1 MFDFVRKHTRIMQ
14 FLLFL
19 LIFPSFVL
27 FGLEGYNR
35 FREGGAAVATVNGH
49 DITQGEWDSAHRNQ
63 VERMR
68 SSMPNVDVKV
78 FDTPQAKFS
87 TLERLVRDR
96 LLQAAA
102 QQLRLGAS
110 DARLAN
116 ELQQNPT
123 IAGLRRPDG
132 TLDME
137 RYRQLLGS
145 QGMTPESFEAQVR
158 GDLAS
163 RQVMSGVGVTS
174 FSSSAL
180 ADVTLNAFYE
190 QRQVQ
195 VARFSPADFAGTIK
209 PTDADLESYYKAN
222 ADKFQ
227 SAERA
232 DVEYVVL
239 DLASVQKGIVVPEA
253 ELKSYYEQNAARL
266 AGFEE
271 RRASHILINAD
282 KSASSAER
290 EKARLKAQE
299 LLTEVQ
305 QSPNKFADI
314 ARKNSQ
320 DTGSAAKGGDLD
332 FFARGAMTK
341 PFEDAAF
348 SLKKGE
354 TSGVVETEFG
364 FHIIRLTD
372 IKVPEQKSFESQRAS
387 LETDVRRQL
396 AQRKFAEA
404 AEQFTNMV
412 YEQSDSLK
420 PVAERLKLEV
430 QHASNLGREP
440 TAASAQSGGA
450 LVNTKLLAA
459 IFSQDSLEKKRNTEA
474 VEVGPNQL
482 AAARITQYSPART
495 LPLEDVKAR
504 VREQVIAQQ
513 SAERART
520 EGIAKLAEWK
530 AAPDSAKMS
539 APAVMS
545 RETKQYPSALIEAAL
560 RANTQTLPA
569 WVGVDLGT
577 SGYAVVKVEKVLP
590 REAAA
595 GQERTRERDQYAQW
609 WASAEG
615 LAYYRLLKEKF
626 KVEIKA
632 ARL

>member
-1 MFDFVRKHTRIMQ
+1 MFDFVRKHTRVMQ

-35 FREGGAAVATVNGH
+35 FREGGATVATVDGH
-49 DITQGEWDSAHRNQ
+49 GITQAEWDAAHRSQ

-68 SSMPNVDVKV
+68 SSMPNVDVKL
-78 FDTPQAKFS
+78 FDTPEAKYS
-87 TLERLVRDR
+87 TLERMVRDR
-96 LLQAAA
+96 LLQVAAN
-102 QQLRLGAS
+102 QLHLGAS
-110 DARLAN
+110 DARLAA

-123 IAGLRRPDG
+123 IAALRRADG
-132 TLDME
+132 TLDIE
-137 RYRQLLGS
+137 RYRQLLAT
-145 QGMTPESFEAQVR
+145 QGMSPESFEAQVR

-174 FSSSAL
+174 FSSAAL

-195 VARFSPADFAGTIK
+195 VARFAPADYVARIK
-209 PTDADLESYYKAN
+209 PSDEQLEAYYKAN

-232 DVEYVVL
+232 DIEYVVL
-239 DLASVQKGIVVPEA
+239 NLAAVQKDIVVPEA
-253 ELKSYYEQNAARL
+253 ELKTYYEQNAARL
-266 AGFEE
+266 AGLEE

-282 KSASSAER
+282 KGASAAER
-290 EKARLKAQE
+290 DAARAKAQA
-299 LLTEVQ
+299 LLAEVQ
-305 QSPNKFADI
+305 KSPNQFAEL

-332 FFARGAMTK
+332 FFGRGAMVK
-341 PFEDAAF
+341 PFEEAAF
-348 SLKKGE
+348 ALKKGE

-372 IKVPEQKSFESQRAS
+372 IKQPEQKSFESQRAK
-387 LETDVRRQL
+387 LEQEVRTQL

-404 AEQFTNMV
+404 AEQFTNIV

-430 QHASNLGREP
+430 QHATNLGRDVVAGN
-440 TAASAQSGGA
+440 TAA
-450 LVNTKLLAA
+450 NNPKLLAA
-459 IFSQDSLEKKRNTEA
+459 VFSPDSIEKKRNTEA
-474 VEVGPNQL
+474 VELAPNVL
-482 AAARITQYSPART
+482 AAARITSYSPART
-495 LPLEDVKAR
+495 LPLDEVKAR
-504 VREQVIAQQ
+504 VREQVVNQQ
-513 SAERART
+513 ATERARS
-520 EGIAKLAEWK
+520 EGATKLAEWK
-530 AAPDSAKMS
+530 ASPDAAKL
-539 APAVMS
+539 PAAIVVS
-545 RETKQYPSALIEAAL
+545 RESKQAQPTALVEAAM
-560 RANTQTLPA
+560 RASTQALPA
-569 WVGVDLGT
+569 WVGVDLGA

-590 REAAA
+590 RDAANASAAA
-595 GQERTRERDQYAQW
+595 REREQYAQW

-615 LAYYRLLKEKF
+615 LAYYKLLKEKF
-626 KVEIKA
+626 KAEIKI

>member
-1 MFDFVRKHTRIMQ
+1 MFDFVRKHTRVMQ

-35 FREGGAAVATVNGH
+35 FREGGATVATVDGQ
-49 DITQGEWDSAHRNQ
+49 DITQGEWDAAHRSQ

-68 SSMPNVDVKV
+68 SSMPNVDVKL
-78 FDTPQAKFS
+78 FDTPEAKYS

-96 LLQAAA
+96 LLQVAAS
-102 QQLRLGAS
+102 QLRLGAS
-110 DARLAN
+110 DARLAA

-123 IAGLRRPDG
+123 IAALRRADG

-137 RYRQLLGS
+137 RYRQLLAT
-145 QGMTPESFEAQVR
+145 QGMSPESFEAQVR

-195 VARFSPADFAGTIK
+195 VARFTPADFVAQIN
-209 PTDADLESYYKAN
+209 PSAEDLETYYKAN

-232 DVEYVVL
+232 DIEYVVL
-239 DLASVQKGIVVPEA
+239 NLAAVQKDIVVPDA
-253 ELKSYYEQNAARL
+253 ELKTYFEQNAARL
-266 AGFEE
+266 AGLEE

-282 KSASSAER
+282 KGASAAER
-290 EKARLKAQE
+290 DAARAKAQSLLADVQKSPAQFAE
-299 LLTEVQ
+299 L
-305 QSPNKFADI
+305 

-332 FFARGAMTK
+332 FFGRGAMVK
-341 PFEDAAF
+341 PFEEVAF
-348 SLKKGE
+348 ALKKGE

-372 IKVPEQKSFESQRAS
+372 IKQPEQKSFESQRAK
-387 LETDVRRQL
+387 LEQEVRTQL

-404 AEQFTNMV
+404 AEQFTNLV

-420 PVAERLKLEV
+420 PAAERLKLDV

-440 TAASAQSGGA
+440 VAGNTAA
-450 LVNTKLLAA
+450 NNPKLLAA
-459 IFSQDSLEKKRNTEA
+459 VFSQDSIEKKRNTEA
-474 VEVGPNQL
+474 VELAPNVL
-482 AAARITQYSPART
+482 AAARITNYSPART
-495 LPLEDVKAR
+495 LPLDEVKAR
-504 VREQVIAQQ
+504 VREHVVAQQ
-513 SAERART
+513 ATERARS
-520 EGIAKLAEWK
+520 EGAAKLAEWK
-530 AAPDSAKMS
+530 ASPDAAKL
-539 APAVMS
+539 PAAIVVS
-545 RETKQYPSALIEAAL
+545 REAKQAQPTALVEAAL
-560 RANTQTLPA
+560 RASTQALPV
-569 WVGVDLGT
+569 WVGVDLGS
-577 SGYAVVKVEKVLP
+577 SGYAVLKVEKVLP
-590 REAAA
+590 RDVANA
-595 GQERTRERDQYAQW
+595 GGLARERDQYAQW

-615 LAYYRLLKEKF
+615 LAYYKLLKEKF
-626 KVEIKA
+626 KAEIKI

>member
-1 MFDFVRKHTRIMQ
+1 MQ

-35 FREGGAAVATVNGH
+35 FREGGATVATVDGH
-49 DITQGEWDSAHRNQ
+49 SITQAEWDAAHRSQ

-68 SSMPNVDVKV
+68 SSMPNVDVKL
-78 FDTPQAKFS
+78 FDTPEAKFS

-96 LLQAAA
+96 LLQVAAS
-102 QQLRLGAS
+102 QLRLGAS
-110 DARLAN
+110 DARLAA

-123 IAGLRRPDG
+123 IAALRRADG
-132 TLDME
+132 TLDIE
-137 RYRQLLGS
+137 RYRQLLAT
-145 QGMTPESFEAQVR
+145 QGMSPESFEAQVR

-174 FSSSAL
+174 FSSAAL

-195 VARFSPADFAGTIK
+195 VARFA
-209 PTDADLESYYKAN
+209 PTDFVGQINPTEAELETYYKAN

-227 SAERA
+227 SVERA
-232 DVEYVVL
+232 DIEYVVL
-239 DLASVQKGIVVPEA
+239 NLAAVQKDIVVPEA
-253 ELKSYYEQNAARL
+253 ELKTYYEQNSARL
-266 AGFEE
+266 AGLEE

-282 KSASSAER
+282 KGASAAER
-290 EKARLKAQE
+290 EAARAKAQA
-299 LLTEVQ
+299 LLAEVQ
-305 QSPNKFADI
+305 KSPHQFAEL

-332 FFARGAMTK
+332 FFGRGAMVK
-341 PFEDAAF
+341 PFEEAAF
-348 SLKKGE
+348 ALKKGE

-372 IKVPEQKSFESQRAS
+372 IKLPEQKSFESQRAK
-387 LETDVRRQL
+387 LELEVRAQL

-404 AEQFTNMV
+404 AEQFTNIV

-440 TAASAQSGGA
+440 VAGNTAA
-450 LVNTKLLAA
+450 NNPKLLAA
-459 IFSQDSLEKKRNTEA
+459 VFSPDSIEKKRNTEA
-474 VEVGPNQL
+474 VELAPNVL
-482 AAARITQYSPART
+482 AAARITSYSPART
-495 LPLEDVKAR
+495 LPLDEVKAR
-504 VREQVIAQQ
+504 VREQVVAQQ
-513 SAERART
+513 ATERARA
-520 EGIAKLAEWK
+520 EGAAKLAEWK
-530 AAPDSAKMS
+530 TNPDAAKL
-539 APAVMS
+539 PAAIVVS
-545 RETKQYPSALIEAAL
+545 RESKQTQPSALVEAAL
-560 RANTQTLPA
+560 RVSTQTLPA

-590 REAAA
+590 RDAANA
-595 GQERTRERDQYAQW
+595 SGLAREREQYAQW

-615 LAYYRLLKEKF
+615 LAYYKLLKEKF
-626 KVEIKA
+626 KAEIKI

>member
-27 FGLEGYNR
+27 FGLEGYNS
-35 FREGGAAVATVNGH
+35 FREGGATVASVDGQ
-49 DITQGEWDSAHRNQ
+49 DITQGEWDAAHRSQ

-68 SSMPNVDVKV
+68 SSMPNVDVKL
-78 FDTPQAKFS
+78 FDTPEAKYS

-96 LLQAAA
+96 LLQVASAK
-102 QQLRLGAS
+102 LRLGAS
-110 DARLAN
+110 DARLAA

-123 IAGLRRPDG
+123 IAALRRADG

-137 RYRQLLGS
+137 RYRQLLGT
-145 QGMTPESFEAQVR
+145 QGMSPESFEAQVR

-174 FSSSAL
+174 LSSATL

-195 VARFSPADFAGTIK
+195 VARFAPADFVGQIN
-209 PTDADLESYYKAN
+209 PTDAELETYYKAN
-222 ADKFQ
+222 PDKFQ

-232 DVEYVVL
+232 DIEYVVL
-239 DLASVQKGIVVPEA
+239 NLAAIQKDIVVPEA
-253 ELKSYYEQNAARL
+253 ELKTYFEQNAARL
-266 AGFEE
+266 AGLEE

-282 KSASSAER
+282 KGASAAER
-290 EKARLKAQE
+290 DAARAKAQA
-299 LLTEVQ
+299 LLVEVQ
-305 QSPNKFADI
+305 KTPAQFAEL

-332 FFARGAMTK
+332 FFGRGAMVK
-341 PFEDAAF
+341 AFEDAAF
-348 SLKKGE
+348 ALKKGE

-372 IKVPEQKSFESQRAS
+372 IKQPEQKSFDSQRAK
-387 LETDVRRQL
+387 LEQEVRGQL
-396 AQRKFAEA
+396 AQRKFAEV
-404 AEQFTNMV
+404 AEQFTNLV

-420 PVAERLKLEV
+420 PAAERLKLDL
-430 QHASNLGREP
+430 QTASNLGREP
-440 TAASAQSGGA
+440 VAGNTAA
-450 LVNTKLLAA
+450 NNPKLLAA
-459 IFSQDSLEKKRNTEA
+459 VFSQDSIEKKRNTEA
-474 VEVGPNQL
+474 VELAPNVL
-482 AAARITQYSPART
+482 AAARITSYSPART
-495 LPLEDVKAR
+495 LPLDEVKAR
-504 VREQVIAQQ
+504 VREQVVAQQ
-513 SAERART
+513 AGERARS
-520 EGIAKLAEWK
+520 EGVAKLAEWK
-530 AAPDSAKMS
+530 TSPDAAKL
-539 APAVMS
+539 PAAIVVS
-545 RETKQYPSALIEAAL
+545 REAKQSQPSALVEAAL
-560 RANTQTLPA
+560 RVSTQTLPA

-590 REAAA
+590 RDAANAA
-595 GQERTRERDQYAQW
+595 GLAREREQYAQW

-615 LAYYRLLKEKF
+615 LAYYKLLKEKF
-626 KVEIKA
+626 KAEIKI

>member
-1 MFDFVRKHTRIMQ
+1 MFDFVRKHTRVMQ

-35 FREGGAAVATVNGH
+35 FREGGATVATVDGH
-49 DITQGEWDSAHRNQ
+49 DITQADWDAAHRSQ
-63 VERMR
+63 VERLR
-68 SSMPNVDVKV
+68 SSMPNVDVKL
-78 FDTPQAKFS
+78 FDTPEAKYS
-87 TLERLVRDR
+87 TLERMVRDR
-96 LLQAAA
+96 LLQVAASK
-102 QQLRLGAS
+102 LRLGAS
-110 DARLAN
+110 DARLAA

-123 IAGLRRPDG
+123 IAALRRADG

-137 RYRQLLGS
+137 RYRQLLAT
-145 QGMTPESFEAQVR
+145 QGMSPEAFEAQVR

-174 FSSSAL
+174 FSSNAL

-195 VARFSPADFAGTIK
+195 VAKFAPADFVSQINPSDEELQT
-209 PTDADLESYYKAN
+209 YYKAN

-232 DVEYVVL
+232 DIEYVVL
-239 DLASVQKGIVVPEA
+239 DLAAVQKGIVVPEA

-266 AGFEE
+266 AGLEE

-282 KSASSAER
+282 KGASAAER
-290 EKARLKAQE
+290 DAARAKAQA
-299 LLTEVQ
+299 LLAEVQ
-305 QSPNKFADI
+305 KSPSQFAEL

-332 FFARGAMTK
+332 FFGRGAMVK
-341 PFEDAAF
+341 PFEEAAF
-348 SLKKGE
+348 ALKKGE

-372 IKVPEQKSFESQRAS
+372 IKLPEQKSFESQRAK
-387 LETDVRRQL
+387 LEQEVRGQL

-404 AEQFTNMV
+404 AEQFTNIV

-420 PVAERLKLEV
+420 PVAERLKLDV

-440 TAASAQSGGA
+440 VAGNTAANSP
-450 LVNTKLLAA
+450 KLLAA
-459 IFSQDSLEKKRNTEA
+459 VFSQDSIEKKRNTEA
-474 VEVGPNQL
+474 VELAPNVL
-482 AAARITQYSPART
+482 AAARITSYSPART
-495 LPLEDVKAR
+495 LPLDEVKAR
-504 VREQVIAQQ
+504 VREQVVAQL
-513 SAERART
+513 AGERAHS
-520 EGIAKLAEWK
+520 EGAAKLAEWK
-530 AAPDSAKMS
+530 ASPEAAKL
-539 APAVMS
+539 PAAIVVS
-545 RETKQYPSALIEAAL
+545 RESKQTQPSALVEAAL
-560 RANTQTLPA
+560 RASTQTLPA
-569 WVGVDLGT
+569 WVGVDLGA

-590 REAAA
+590 RDAANSQNLA
-595 GQERTRERDQYAQW
+595 RERDQYAQW

-615 LAYYRLLKEKF
+615 LAYYKLLKEKF
-626 KVEIKA
+626 KAEIKV

>member
-1 MFDFVRKHTRIMQ
+1 MFDFVRKHTRVMQ

-35 FREGGAAVATVNGH
+35 FREGGATVATVDGH
-49 DITQGEWDSAHRNQ
+49 SITQAEWDAAHRSQ

-68 SSMPNVDVKV
+68 SSMPNVDVKL
-78 FDTPQAKFS
+78 FDTPEAKYS

-96 LLQAAA
+96 LLQVAAS
-102 QQLRLGAS
+102 QLRLGAS
-110 DARLAN
+110 DARLAA

-123 IAGLRRPDG
+123 IAALRRADG
-132 TLDME
+132 TLDIE
-137 RYRQLLGS
+137 RYRQLLAT
-145 QGMTPESFEAQVR
+145 QGMSPESFEAQVR

-174 FSSSAL
+174 FSSAAV

-195 VARFSPADFAGTIK
+195 VARFA
-209 PTDADLESYYKAN
+209 PTDFVGQINPTEAELETYYKAN

-227 SAERA
+227 SVERA
-232 DVEYVVL
+232 DIEYVVL
-239 DLASVQKGIVVPEA
+239 NLAAVQKDIVVPEA
-253 ELKSYYEQNAARL
+253 ELKTYYEQNSARL
-266 AGFEE
+266 AGLEE

-282 KSASSAER
+282 KGASAAER
-290 EKARLKAQE
+290 EAARAKAQA
-299 LLTEVQ
+299 LLAEVQ
-305 QSPNKFADI
+305 KSPHQFAEL

-332 FFARGAMTK
+332 FFGRGAMVK
-341 PFEDAAF
+341 PFEEAAF
-348 SLKKGE
+348 ALKKGE

-372 IKVPEQKSFESQRAS
+372 IKQPEQKSFESQRAK
-387 LETDVRRQL
+387 LELEVRAQL

-404 AEQFTNMV
+404 AEQFTNIV

-420 PVAERLKLEV
+420 PVAERLKLDV

-440 TAASAQSGGA
+440 VVGNTAA
-450 LVNTKLLAA
+450 NNPKLLAA
-459 IFSQDSLEKKRNTEA
+459 VFSPDSIEKKRNTEA
-474 VEVGPNQL
+474 VELAPNVL
-482 AAARITQYSPART
+482 AAARITSYSPART
-495 LPLEDVKAR
+495 LPLDEVKAR
-504 VREQVIAQQ
+504 VREQVVAQQ
-513 SAERART
+513 ANERARA
-520 EGIAKLAEWK
+520 EGAAKLAEWK
-530 AAPDSAKMS
+530 TNPDAAKL
-539 APAVMS
+539 PAAIVVS
-545 RETKQYPSALIEAAL
+545 RESKQTQPSALVEAAL
-560 RANTQTLPA
+560 RASTQTLPA

-590 REAAA
+590 RDAANA
-595 GQERTRERDQYAQW
+595 SGLAREREQYAQW

-615 LAYYRLLKEKF
+615 LAYYKLLKEKF
-626 KVEIKA
+626 KAEIKI

>member
-1 MFDFVRKHTRIMQ
+1 MFDFVRKHTRVMQ

-35 FREGGAAVATVNGH
+35 FREGGATVATVDGQ
-49 DITQGEWDSAHRNQ
+49 DITQGEWDAAHRSQ

-68 SSMPNVDVKV
+68 SSMPNVDVKL
-78 FDTPQAKFS
+78 FDTPEAKYS

-96 LLQAAA
+96 LLQVAAN
-102 QQLRLGAS
+102 QLRLGAS
-110 DARLAN
+110 DSRLAA

-123 IAGLRRPDG
+123 IAALRRADG

-137 RYRQLLGS
+137 RYRQLLAT
-145 QGMTPESFEAQVR
+145 QGMSPESFEAQVR

-174 FSSSAL
+174 FSSAAL

-195 VARFSPADFAGTIK
+195 VARFAPADFVGQIN
-209 PTDADLESYYKAN
+209 PTAEELEAYYKAN

-232 DVEYVVL
+232 DIEYVVL
-239 DLASVQKGIVVPEA
+239 NLAAVQKDIVVPEA
-253 ELKSYYEQNAARL
+253 ELKTYFEQNAARL
-266 AGFEE
+266 AGLEE

-282 KSASSAER
+282 KAAPAAER
-290 EKARLKAQE
+290 DAARVKAQA
-299 LLTEVQ
+299 LLAEVQ
-305 QSPNKFADI
+305 KSPAQFAEL

-332 FFARGAMTK
+332 FFGRGAMVK
-341 PFEDAAF
+341 AFEDAAF
-348 SLKKGE
+348 ALKKGE

-372 IKVPEQKSFESQRAS
+372 IKQPEQKSFESQRAK
-387 LETDVRRQL
+387 LEQEVRAQL

-404 AEQFTNMV
+404 AEQFTNLV

-420 PVAERLKLEV
+420 PAAERLKLDV
-430 QHASNLGREP
+430 QNASNLGREP
-440 TAASAQSGGA
+440 VAGNTAA
-450 LVNTKLLAA
+450 NNPKLLAA
-459 IFSQDSLEKKRNTEA
+459 VFSQDSIEKKRNTEA
-474 VEVGPNQL
+474 VELAPNVL
-482 AAARITQYSPART
+482 AAARIISYNPART
-495 LPLEDVKAR
+495 LPLDEVKSR
-504 VREQVIAQQ
+504 VREQVVAQQ
-513 SAERART
+513 ATERARA
-520 EGIAKLAEWK
+520 EGSAKLTEWK
-530 AAPDSAKMS
+530 ANPDAAKL
-539 APAVMS
+539 PASIVVS
-545 RETKQYPSALIEAAL
+545 REAKQAQPTALVEAAL
-560 RANTQTLPA
+560 RASTQALPA
-569 WVGVDLGT
+569 WVGVDLGA

-590 REAAA
+590 RDTANAA
-595 GQERTRERDQYAQW
+595 GMARERDQYAQW

-615 LAYYRLLKEKF
+615 LAYYKLLKEKF
-626 KVEIKA
+626 KAEIKI

>member
-1 MFDFVRKHTRIMQ
+1 MFDFVRKHTRVMQ

-35 FREGGAAVATVNGH
+35 FREGGATVATVDGQ
-49 DITQGEWDSAHRNQ
+49 DITQGEWDAAHRSQ

-68 SSMPNVDVKV
+68 SSMPNVDVKL
-78 FDTPQAKFS
+78 FDTPEAKYS

-96 LLQAAA
+96 LLQVAAS
-102 QQLRLGAS
+102 QLRLGAS
-110 DARLAN
+110 DARLAA

-123 IAGLRRPDG
+123 IAALRRADG

-137 RYRQLLGS
+137 RYRQLLAT
-145 QGMTPESFEAQVR
+145 QGMSPESFEAQVR

-163 RQVMSGVGVTS
+163 RQVMSGIGVTS
-174 FSSSAL
+174 FSSAAL

-195 VARFSPADFAGTIK
+195 VARFA
-209 PTDADLESYYKAN
+209 PTDYVGQINPSDADLEAYYKAN
-222 ADKFQ
+222 PDKFQ

-232 DVEYVVL
+232 DIEYVVL
-239 DLASVQKGIVVPEA
+239 NLAAVQKDIVVPEA
-253 ELKSYYEQNAARL
+253 ELKTYFEQNAARL
-266 AGFEE
+266 ADLEE

-282 KSASSAER
+282 KGASAAER
-290 EKARLKAQE
+290 DAARAKAQA
-299 LLTEVQ
+299 LLAEVQ
-305 QSPNKFADI
+305 KSPNQFAEL

-332 FFARGAMTK
+332 FFGRGAMVK
-341 PFEDAAF
+341 AFEEAAF
-348 SLKKGE
+348 ALKKGE

-372 IKVPEQKSFESQRAS
+372 IKQPEQKSFESQRAK
-387 LETDVRRQL
+387 LELEVRAQL

-404 AEQFTNMV
+404 AEQFTNIV

-420 PVAERLKLEV
+420 PAAERLKLDV
-430 QHASNLGREP
+430 QTASNLAREP
-440 TAASAQSGGA
+440 VAGNTAA
-450 LVNTKLLAA
+450 NNPKLLAA
-459 IFSQDSLEKKRNTEA
+459 VFSQDSIEKKRNTEA
-474 VEVGPNQL
+474 VELAPNVL
-482 AAARITQYSPART
+482 AAARITSYSPART
-495 LPLEDVKAR
+495 LPLEEVKAR
-504 VREQVIAQQ
+504 VREQVVAQQ
-513 SAERART
+513 AGERARS
-520 EGIAKLAEWK
+520 EGAAKLAEWK
-530 AAPDSAKMS
+530 ASPDAAKL
-539 APAVMS
+539 PAAIVVS
-545 RETKQYPSALIEAAL
+545 REAKQAQPSALVEAAL
-560 RANTQTLPA
+560 RASTQTLPA

-590 REAAA
+590 RDAANAA
-595 GQERTRERDQYAQW
+595 GLARERDQYAQW

-615 LAYYRLLKEKF
+615 LAYYKLLKEKF
-626 KVEIKA
+626 KAEIKI

>member
-1 MFDFVRKHTRIMQ
+1 MFDFVRKHTRVMQ

-35 FREGGAAVATVNGH
+35 FKEGGASVATVDGH
-49 DITQGEWDSAHRNQ
+49 DITQAEWDAAHRNQ

-68 SSMPNVDVKV
+68 SSMPNVDVKL
-78 FDTPQAKFS
+78 FDTPEAKYS

-96 LLQAAA
+96 LLQVAAS
-102 QQLRLGAS
+102 QLRLGAS
-110 DARLAN
+110 DARLAA

-123 IAGLRRPDG
+123 IAALRRADG
-132 TLDME
+132 TLDIE
-137 RYRQLLGS
+137 RYRQLLAT
-145 QGMTPESFEAQVR
+145 QGMSPESFEAQVR

-174 FSSSAL
+174 FSSAAL

-195 VARFSPADFAGTIK
+195 VARFAQSDYVGQIN
-209 PTDADLESYYKAN
+209 PTEADLETYYKAN

-232 DVEYVVL
+232 DIEYVVL
-239 DLASVQKGIVVPEA
+239 NLAAVQKDIVVPEA
-253 ELKSYYEQNAARL
+253 ELKTYYEQNAARL
-266 AGFEE
+266 AGLEE

-282 KSASSAER
+282 KGASAAER
-290 EKARLKAQE
+290 DAARAKAQA
-299 LLTEVQ
+299 LLAEVQ
-305 QSPNKFADI
+305 KSPNQFAEF

-332 FFARGAMTK
+332 FFGRGAMVK
-341 PFEDAAF
+341 PFEEAAF
-348 SLKKGE
+348 ALKKGE
-354 TSGVVETEFG
+354 TSGLVETEFG

-372 IKVPEQKSFESQRAS
+372 IKQPEQKSFESQRAK
-387 LETDVRRQL
+387 LEQEVRAQL

-404 AEQFTNMV
+404 AEQFTNIV

-420 PVAERLKLEV
+420 PAAERLKLDV

-440 TAASAQSGGA
+440 VAGNTAA
-450 LVNTKLLAA
+450 NNPKLLAA
-459 IFSQDSLEKKRNTEA
+459 VFSQDSIEKKRNTEA
-474 VEVGPNQL
+474 VELAPNVL
-482 AAARITQYSPART
+482 AAARITSYSPART
-495 LPLEDVKAR
+495 LPLDEVKAR
-504 VREQVIAQQ
+504 VREQVVAQL
-513 SAERART
+513 ATERARA
-520 EGIAKLAEWK
+520 EGAAKLAEWK
-530 AAPDSAKMS
+530 ASPDAAKL
-539 APAVMS
+539 PAAIVVS
-545 RETKQYPSALIEAAL
+545 RESKQAQPTALVEAAL
-560 RANTQTLPA
+560 RASTQALPA
-569 WVGVDLGT
+569 WVGVDLGA

-590 REAAA
+590 RDAANA
-595 GQERTRERDQYAQW
+595 ASLARERDQYAQW

-615 LAYYRLLKEKF
+615 LAYYKLLKEKF
-626 KVEIKA
+626 KAEIKI